1 MLAERFTAE
10 LSAHLQSRDGFKPVP
25 TIEDRAAWDGLPAS
39 VRAAHIG
46 RGEEALG
53 FEYPGV
59 PASVYLQFSRMGNRS
74 NYEELHFDR
83 RHTLE
88 TLTLA
93 ECLEGQGRFLD
104 DIVNGIW
111 CICEESSWCLPA
123 HISVQRAGRTL
134 PDTAE
139 PIVDLFAAETSAL
152 LAWVLYLL
160 GARLDSVSPVVRPRI
175 EREIQ
180 QRVLIP
186 CTERDDFWW
195 MGLVEHPQRGNRRVN
210 NWNPWICSNWL
221 ASALIVEP
229 DDAVRTATVAKIMR
243 CVDKFVDPY
252 PRDGGCDEGPNYWGR
267 AGASL
272 FDNLELLLA
281 ATGGWIDVYGEP
293 LVQEIGRYIYRAHI
307 NDDFYLNFADASAI
321 VHPEALLVYR
331 YGTRIADPHMIDLGR
346 WLANR
351 QAVLEVGAVQGTGTL
366 PPSLGRAVPDL
377 FVLTEAVTEA
387 GRAPRLRD
395 VWLPDIE
402 VMVARDVEGS
412 SAGLYLAAKGGHN
425 DESHNHNDIGNFVVF
440 VDGKP
445 LLVDAGVETY
455 TAKTFSDTRYEIW
468 TMQSA
473 YHSLLPTIDGVQQ
486 EPGRQFGARNVAYA
500 LDDAQAQLGLDI
512 ALAYPPTAKLAVWQ
526 RMLTLTRGAQ
536 IDVVDDFRFTAPV
549 GTVELTLLTPC
560 TVTLDTPG
568 VVALG
573 TGEFGDG
580 KTSGAGRVEYDAAT
594 FTVRTE
600 TVPITDER
608 MGPVWGDHL
617 TRIVFRTENP
627 PTEGQ
632 WRFTVK

>member
-1 MLAERFTAE
+1 M
-10 LSAHLQSRDGFKPVP
+10 G
-25 TIEDRAAWDGLPAS
+25 GPAR
-39 VRAAHIG
+39 VRARRTIA

-53 FEYPGV
+53 YAYPGV
-59 PASVYLQFSRMGNRS
+59 PTTVYLQFARMGNRS

-93 ECLEGQGRFLD
+93 ECMEGQGRFLD

-123 HISVQRAGRTL
+123 HISVQRAGKTL

-160 GARLDSVSPVVRPRI
+160 GDRLDEVSPLVRPRM

-186 CTERDDFWW
+186 CMVRDDFWW
-195 MGLVEHPQRGNRRVN
+195 MGLVEHPNRGNRRVN

-229 DDAVRTATVAKIMR
+229 DDGVRTTTVAKILR
-243 CVDKFVDPY
+243 CLDKFIDPY

-281 ATGGWIDVYGEP
+281 ATDGWIDVYGEP

-307 NDDFYLNFADASAI
+307 DDDFYLNFADASAI
-321 VHPEALLVYR
+321 VHPESLLVYR
-331 YGTRIADPHMIDLGR
+331 YGQRIADDHMIEFGR
-346 WLANR
+346 WLAHGQN
-351 QAVLEVGAVQGTGTL
+351 VLEVGAVQGTGTL

-377 FVLTEAVTEA
+377 FVLADAVSA
-387 GRAPRLRD
+387 PGQAPRLRD

-402 VMVARDVEGS
+402 VMVARDAGGS
-412 SAGLYLAAKGGHN
+412 SDGLYLAAKGGHN

-455 TAKTFSDTRYEIW
+455 TAKTFSETRYEIW

-473 YHSLLPTIDGVQQ
+473 YHSLLPTVDGVQQ
-486 EPGRQFGARNVAYA
+486 EPGHQFAARNVAYA
-500 LDDAQAQLGLDI
+500 VDDAQAQLSLDI
-512 ALAYPPTAKLAVWQ
+512 ALAYPSAAKLAAWQ
-526 RMLTLTRGAQ
+526 RMLTLTRGEQ
-536 IDVVDDFRFTAPV
+536 VEIVDDFRFTAPV

-560 TVTLDTPG
+560 AVDLDTRG
-568 VVALG
+568 VVVLG
-573 TGEFGDG
+573 AADFGHG
-580 KTSGAGRVEYDAAT
+580 KHAGAGRVEYDGDVFA
-594 FTVRTE
+594 VRAE
-600 TVPITDER
+600 IVPITDER

-627 PTEGQ
+627 PMEGQ
-632 WRFTVK
+632 WRFRALR